1 MKVRLDKMKN
11 KLFTALS
18 ILAVSCS
25 VCMSKTARV
34 CYEEPRKA
42 VRPDPRNYLYGP
54 NAAAFSYKH

>member
-1 MKVRLDKMKN
+1 MKN